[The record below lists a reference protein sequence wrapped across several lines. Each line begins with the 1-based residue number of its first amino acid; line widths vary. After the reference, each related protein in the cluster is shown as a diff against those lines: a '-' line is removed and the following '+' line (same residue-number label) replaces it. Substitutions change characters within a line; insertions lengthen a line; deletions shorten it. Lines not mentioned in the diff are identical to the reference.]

1 MNRLNPSGSDITAC
15 GILNTVK
22 EETVEAQAGTASDR
36 GRQQAIG
43 NREAQEVRHL

>member
-1 MNRLNPSGSDITAC
+1 MNHPNPSRNDTTAC

-22 EETVEAQAGTASDR
+22 EEPVEAQARTASDS
-36 GRQQAIG
+36 GRHQAIG